1 MRWGLRCGRQRK
13 MRRMKTIVRHNWLL
27 LLLLLHKSHVH
38 ITNNLLPRSF
48 DESTHL
54 LLNGT

>member
-1 MRWGLRCGRQRK
+1 MQA
-13 MRRMKTIVRHNWLL
+13 IVRHNWLVVLL

-38 ITNNLLPRSF
+38 ITNNLLPRSL